1 MKTASEALGAIRFI
15 KLSCWEDVFSQLI
28 ETHRRAE
35 LRLLRRL
42 TWALTVGVNATAAV
56 TPSLVAMVCFAL
68 YAPVTGKTLSPTVV
82 FTSLSLFKLLD
93 FPFAMLPSSLASV
106 VQFR

>member
-1 MKTASEALGAIRFI
+1 
-15 KLSCWEDVFSQLI
+15 
-28 ETHRRAE
+28 
-35 LRLLRRL
+35 
-42 TWALTVGVNATAAV
+42 
-56 TPSLVAMVCFAL
+56 MVCFAL